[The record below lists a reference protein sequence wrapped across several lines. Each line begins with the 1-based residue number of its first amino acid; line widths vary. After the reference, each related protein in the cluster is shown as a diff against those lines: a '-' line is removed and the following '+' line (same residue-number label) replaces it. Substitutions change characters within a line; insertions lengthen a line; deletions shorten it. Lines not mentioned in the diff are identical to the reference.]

1 VRDSGKGRPVFVVNQ
16 PKTMKRREFVTLLGG
31 AAAWSLP
38 LSFVWPIAARGQ
50 NQPRANDPA
59 PGPSARTDQP
69 GQVGQVA
76 TLKGDATVTH
86 PNAAGAVSLQTGDPV
101 FKNDTLA
108 TGADSALGVTF
119 DDQTTFSLSA
129 NTRIL
134 VNDFVYQ
141 PGGSANAAV
150 FTVVVGAAAF
160 VASEVARTGD
170 MKISTPI
177 AAFGIRGT
185 TGIVEVPQAGAAGAE
200 PRVKLYADAD
210 GHVGRIEV
218 FDPQGGRLG
227 TLTQSATAFTLRP
240 GAGGRLQAVPFEIPP
255 QEAAR
260 DRGMLQR
267 LSRAHAIGRRMT
279 IERRRAR
286 ERNRTRQP
294 GRPEQRE
301 QRFNR
306 NQHSGG
312 QSGPPRP
319 PRPTGAPR
327 GQQQP
332 HERNPRGGNR
342 KQ

>member
-1 VRDSGKGRPVFVVNQ
+1 
-16 PKTMKRREFVTLLGG
+16 MKRREFVTLLGG

-38 LSFVWPIAARGQ
+38 LSFIWASAARGQ
-50 NQPRANDPA
+50 NQPPANDPA
-59 PGPSARTDQP
+59 AGPAGQTDQP

-76 TLKGDATVTH
+76 TLQGNATVTH
-86 PNAAGAVSLQTGDPV
+86 PHAAGAILLQAGDPV
-101 FKNDTLA
+101 FKNDMLA

-134 VNDFVYQ
+134 VNEFVYQ
-141 PGGSANAAV
+141 PGGGANAAV
-150 FTVVVGAAAF
+150 FTVLVGAAAF
-160 VASEVARTGD
+160 VASEVAKTGD

-200 PRVKLYADAD
+200 PRVKLYADAG

-218 FDPQGGRLG
+218 FDPRGERLG

-240 GAGGRLQAVPFEIPP
+240 GAGGRLQAVPFQIPP

-279 IERRRAR
+279 IERQRTR

-301 QRFNR
+301 QRLNR
-306 NQHSGG
+306 NQRPGG
-312 QSGPPRP
+312 QGGPS
-319 PRPTGAPR
+319 R

-332 HERNPRGGNR
+332 RERNPRGGNR